1 MTSAKIVKWVEN
13 KGFGFVRIDGNQND
27 VFVHISAFGRI
38 PRSPKV
44 GDVVKVESLEEENGK
59 TRVAKGKIQGLAQI
73 PSRKQSKILFGRVTR
88 RMAIMGAVGAVLVMA
103 LLAWLYLFQPLL
115 K

>member
-38 PRSPKV
+38 PRSPRV
-44 GDVVKVESLEEENGK
+44 GDMVKVESLEEEKGK

-73 PSRKQSKILFGRVTR
+73 PNRKQSRILFGRVTR
-88 RMAIMGAVGAVLVMA
+88 RMAIQGAVAAALVIAVLT
-103 LLAWLYLFQPLL
+103 WLGLRFS
-115 K
+115 